1 MNQMDKAKQIILCDL
16 DGTLANIEHRKFLI
30 EKRTCVANPEHAF
43 NISSTV
49 CDQCGESL
57 AAIPDWP
64 AFFKA
69 CADDTPLQTT
79 INAINALYIGMR
91 VSGVHA
97 EIWIASGRSGEVLEE
112 TVEWLKEHIG
122 QVDHLLM
129 RKEGDYTPDDELKK
143 SWLDKGIIP
152 KERIFCVFEDRDR
165 VVQMWRNEGL
175 TCYQVAPG
183 DF

>member
-16 DGTLANIEHRKFLI
+16 DGTLANIEHRMHYIKNVRDC
-30 EKRTCVANPEHAF
+30 EYCSVMGVAIGCKH
-43 NISSTV
+43 
-49 CDQCGESL
+49 CDGTGK
-57 AAIPDWP
+57 IGKNDWP

-112 TVEWLKEHIG
+112 TIEWLKKHIG

-152 KERIFCVFEDRDR
+152 KERVFCVFEDRDR